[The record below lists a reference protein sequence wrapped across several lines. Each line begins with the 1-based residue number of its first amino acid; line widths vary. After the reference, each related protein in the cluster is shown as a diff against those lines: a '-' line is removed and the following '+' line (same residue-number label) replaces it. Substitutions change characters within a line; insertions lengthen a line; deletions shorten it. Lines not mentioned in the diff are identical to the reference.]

1 MITSNLTIL
10 KYDMIT
16 LRKYN
21 AEDCDSVSKLF
32 YETIHCINAKDYTE
46 AQLSAW
52 AKDCDALKSRQND
65 LLEQV
70 AIVAEIDG
78 ITVGFGSINKTGYLD
93 LLYVHKSFQRQGIAT
108 ALCDELELGF
118 SVVTTHASVTAKPF
132 FEKRGYIVIKSQQVE
147 RFGVK
152 LKNYVMQKTV

>member
-1 MITSNLTIL
+1 
-10 KYDMIT
+10 MIT

-46 AQLSAW
+46 PQLSAW
-52 AKDCDALKSRQND
+52 AKDCDPLKSRQND

-78 ITVGFGSINKTGYLD
+78 VTVGFGSIDKTGYLD

-132 FEKRGYIVIKSQQVE
+132 LKSADISLLNLNKWSVSA
-147 RFGVK
+147 
-152 LKNYVMQKTV
+152 LN